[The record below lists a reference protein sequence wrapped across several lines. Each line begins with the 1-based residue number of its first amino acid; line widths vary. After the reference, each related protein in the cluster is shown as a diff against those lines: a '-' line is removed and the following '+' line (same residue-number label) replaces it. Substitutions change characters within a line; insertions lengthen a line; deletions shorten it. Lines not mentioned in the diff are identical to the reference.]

1 MQVTVPVNTTSVSPK
16 ARRSVR
22 LLKNAQE
29 ISSPALSQ
37 LKQLKGRHFLT
48 GEELSREELSALI
61 EVAAELKQERQ
72 LGRTQKVLEGKT
84 LALLFEKASLRTRF
98 SFTIAMQ
105 ELGGQVIDMVS
116 SSRKQEEPEDL
127 IRVLSGYCHAVM
139 LRTHEHDTL
148 ERMVSKSSIPVVNG
162 LSDSHHP
169 CQTIADLLT
178 LKDYYK
184 DLNGLTLSYIG
195 DGNNILHS
203 LLLLAPML
211 GVSVHFAC
219 PRGYGPS
226 IEILEK
232 ANTRAVQNGAVVK
245 GFDTP
250 AAAVKGA
257 HAIYTD
263 VWTSMGFE
271 AESEKREQA
280 FQGYQ
285 LNAELHALAAPDA
298 ILMHCLPMVRGKE
311 ITSEMADHP
320 RSALFVQSENR
331 LHAQKALLLGLL
343 GQ

>member
-1 MQVTVPVNTTSVSPK
+1 MQVIAPVTTPSVSPK
-16 ARRSVR
+16 SKRSVR
-22 LLKNAQE
+22 LLKTATE
-29 ISSPALSQ
+29 LSPAYSV

-48 GEELSREELSALI
+48 GEELSREELQALLD
-61 EVAAELKQERQ
+61 VASELKVERQ
-72 LGRTQKVLEGKT
+72 SGRMQKILEGKFI
-84 LALLFEKASLRTRF
+84 ALLFEKASLRTRF

-127 IRVLSGYCHAVM
+127 IRVLGGYCHAVM
-139 LRTHEHDTL
+139 LRTHEHETL
-148 ERMVSKSSIPVVNG
+148 ERMVSKTSIPVING

-169 CQTIADLLT
+169 CQALADLLT

-184 DLNGLTLSYIG
+184 SLAGLTLSYVG
-195 DGNNILHS
+195 DGNNVLHS
-203 LLLLAPML
+203 LLMLAPML
-211 GVSVHFAC
+211 GVNVHFSC

-226 IEILEK
+226 IDVLEK
-232 ANTRAVQNGAVVK
+232 ANTRAIQNGATVK
-245 GFDTP
+245 SFETP
-250 AAAVKGA
+250 QDAVRGA

-271 AESEKREQA
+271 EESEKREQA
-280 FQGYQ
+280 FKGYQ
-285 LNAELHALAAPDA
+285 VNKELHDLAAPDA

-331 LHAQKALLLGLL
+331 LHAQKALLLGVMA
-343 GQ
+343 Q